1 MQIAVLQG
9 SVRSDRMGDRVAKW
23 VVAQLEK
30 RGHEATLVD
39 AATLELPMLDRMWKE
54 VKGEKGPEHAELRE
68 KLRPLAE
75 LYERVDGFAIVSAE
89 YNHSAPPALV
99 NMIDYFLEEY
109 FYRPSAIVCY
119 SALPF
124 GGVRGAMQLRVLL
137 AEVGMGSIPTLQPV
151 PSVGSALSAEG
162 VALTQELAE
171 KSDKFFDEFEWYM
184 EALKLGRAK
193 RDPRAKAGG

>member
-1 MQIAVLQG
+1 
-9 SVRSDRMGDRVAKW
+9 
-23 VVAQLEK
+23 
-30 RGHEATLVD
+30 
-39 AATLELPMLDRMWKE
+39 MLDRMWKE
-54 VKGEKGPEHAELRE
+54 VKGETGPEYAGLRE

-89 YNHSAPPALV
+89 YNHSVPPPGLV
-99 NMIDYFLEEY
+99 NLIDYFLEEY

-119 SALPF
+119 SATPF
-124 GGVRGAMQLRVLL
+124 GGVRAAMQLRALL
-137 AEVGMGSIPTLQPV
+137 AEVGMGSIPSLQPV

-171 KSDKFFDEFEWYM
+171 KSGKFFDEFEWYM

-193 RDPRAKAGG
+193 RDPRRGA